1 MSLLEI
7 RKMFNKVSS
16 AIFNKAKCEEPYLYA
31 CKSEPKITPKPIDL
45 DLIKESISKMTVEE
59 MYSKSK
65 FSVWQEEDGKWY
77 VYMSLCQ
84 LGGCD
89 FDGVPHETEREA
101 LEEAVLLTLQGKK
114 PDYHAC
120 PTCYGEYMKDCI

>member
-1 MSLLEI
+1 MNLLE
-7 RKMFNKVSS
+7 KVKK
-16 AIFNKAKCEEPYLYA
+16 IFTGSNKAKCKEPSLYSY
-31 CKSEPKITPKPIDL
+31 KPEPKITPKPINL

-65 FSVWQEEDGKWY
+65 FRIWQEEDGKWY

-89 FDGVPHETEREA
+89 YNGVPHETEKEA
-101 LEEAVLLTLQGKK
+101 LEEALLLTLQGKK
-114 PDYHAC
+114 PNYYAC
-120 PTCYGEYMKDCI
+120 PKCYREYLKDCI